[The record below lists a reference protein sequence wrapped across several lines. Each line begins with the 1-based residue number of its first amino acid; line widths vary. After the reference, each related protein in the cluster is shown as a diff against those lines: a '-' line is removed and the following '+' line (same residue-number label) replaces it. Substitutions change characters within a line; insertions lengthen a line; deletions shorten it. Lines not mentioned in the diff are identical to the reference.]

1 MEINKKLLKD
11 ITQYCEYNNIENIN
25 EEINKFLQIGFN
37 VVRYGTAP
45 FQEYVEEKP
54 KKPKTTKI
62 KKEDTISEK
71 IEIKEETNISS
82 VLPTEEPKKTKIR
95 IIKNK

>member
-54 KKPKTTKI
+54 KKTKTPKI
-62 KKEDTISEK
+62 KKEEVISEK
-71 IEIKEETNISS
+71 IEIEETNISS
-82 VLPTEEPKKTKIR
+82 VILTEEPKKTKIR